1 MPARRGRRRGGAAG
15 RGGRGGRRKR
25 ELPAQAATGGG
36 VENQSFGGI
45 SLAEFEDDVVPV
57 DTATVLS
64 IHTLAI
70 FLLICTYSPVASTSN
85 RSLSAGTRRE
95 SLDADLG
102 FGSAPSSGRP
112 ASTALTPRTGP
123 VPMSPADLGAGSV
136 TLGRTAPSQPTQRMY
151 IEEKARFR
159 AQDKKQLAEQEE
171 RVHSLF
177 ICITCFPPICKLFSS

>member
-36 VENQSFGGI
+36 VENQAFGGI

-64 IHTLAI
+64 IHT
-70 FLLICTYSPVASTSN
+70 FTFVLLTCIYSTHLC
-85 RSLSAGTRRE
+85 SLSAGNRRE
-95 SLDADLG
+95 SLEADLG

-112 ASTALTPRTGP
+112 ASNALTPRTGP
-123 VPMSPADLGAGSV
+123 VPMPPADLGAGGV

-151 IEEKARFR
+151 IEEKSRFR
-159 AQDKKQLAEQEE
+159 AQDKKQLAEQQEQA
-171 RVHSLF
+171 SPLL
-177 ICITCFPPICKLFSS
+177 ICIACCPPIYVKSIIMIN